1 MKIFIKWSL
10 ALSFVTIFVSGCAT
24 SPNATNKYSSST
36 PNLDKNYGEATRQS
50 LSAQQIKSSASGDS
64 LIQARELKS
73 SVDIYIRGNT
83 TPSATSTDSSAST
96 SGIGGR

>member
-1 MKIFIKWSL
+1 MKIFIKWSF
-10 ALSFVTIFVSGCAT
+10 ALIFVTIFVAGCAT
-24 SPNATNKYSSST
+24 SPNSSGYSTST

-73 SVDIYIRGNT
+73 SVDLYIRGNT
-83 TPSATSTDSSAST
+83 TSSAATTDTAATT
-96 SGIGGR
+96 SGVGGR